1 MNESIDYRAIVKW
14 IRASQDAKSL
24 RRLRKIIDERIHTL
38 RTQGLRDWTKDD
50 VDEFWRA
57 CSADAKRL
65 IKILVE
71 GVGAFKDDIMRDT
84 GWKEMKVTGLIAG
97 IINRARNMGLKDPII
112 GKWVRRNGTWT
123 KRYILED
130 SFRDSLKYVV

>member
-1 MNESIDYRAIVKW
+1 MKNLGGMKELNESIDYRAIVKW

-57 CSADAKRL
+57 CSALYSMIR
-65 IKILVE
+65 
-71 GVGAFKDDIMRDT
+71 
-84 GWKEMKVTGLIAG
+84 W
-97 IINRARNMGLKDPII
+97 P
-112 GKWVRRNGTWT
+112 
-123 KRYILED
+123 
-130 SFRDSLKYVV
+130 